1 MDEEKAIFF
10 TKNLFVWSDAHLRPL
25 PWKGIKNPYFIW
37 LSEIILQQTRVEQGL
52 PYYLHFI
59 EKYPT
64 VKDLADAAEDDVMKS
79 WEGLGYYSRARNLH
93 TAAKYIAYD
102 CGNIFPNTYDNILK
116 IKGVGVYTAAALA
129 SFAFDLPYAVV
140 DGNVY
145 RVLSRFFRIETPI
158 DSTEG
163 IKKFRDLAE
172 KLLDQTQPAR
182 YNQAIMDFGATHCM
196 PKNPLCGTC
205 NLRENCQAFLEEKVA
220 FLPVKSKKL
229 IKKERFFNY
238 FIFKNEKNE
247 TWIRKRVEK
256 DIWQN
261 LYEFPMVE
269 SEKLLEITNENLGK
283 IGENYFQINE
293 STNFKNIKISKPYK
307 HILTH
312 QTVFAQFV
320 EIEILGDDIVFKD
333 NMLKIFEYE
342 IKKFA
347 FPRLID
353 LYCQDKNVS
362 LSLF

>member
-1 MDEEKAIFF
+1 MSINKTVFF
-10 TKNLFVWSDAHLRPL
+10 TQNLLVWSEAHLRPL

-93 TAAKYIAYD
+93 AAAKYIAYD
-102 CGNIFPNTYDNILK
+102 CQNIFPNTYEDILK
-116 IKGVGVYTAAALA
+116 IKGVGAYTAAALA

-145 RVLSRFFRIETPI
+145 RVLSRFFGIETPI
-158 DSTEG
+158 DTTDG
-163 IKKFRDLAE
+163 VKKFRELAE
-172 KLLDQTQPAR
+172 NLLDSTQPAR
-182 YNQAIMDFGATHCM
+182 YNQAIMDFGATHCL

-205 NLRENCQAFLEEKVA
+205 NLRESCSAFLEEKISI
-220 FLPVKSKKL
+220 LPIKSKKM

-238 FIFKNEKNE
+238 FVFKNEKNQ

-261 LYEFPMVE
+261 LYEFPIIE
-269 SEKLLEITNENLGK
+269 SDQLLDVSHEILSDLSK
-283 IGENYFQINE
+283 
-293 STNFKNIKISKPYK
+293 SHLKISEMSNYKIIKTSKPFK

-312 QTVFAQFV
+312 QTIYAQFIEV
-320 EIEILGDDIVFKD
+320 EILGEDIIFEY

-347 FPRLID
+347 FSKLID
-353 LYCQDKNVS
+353 LYFQDKNVS
-362 LSLF
+362 LTLF